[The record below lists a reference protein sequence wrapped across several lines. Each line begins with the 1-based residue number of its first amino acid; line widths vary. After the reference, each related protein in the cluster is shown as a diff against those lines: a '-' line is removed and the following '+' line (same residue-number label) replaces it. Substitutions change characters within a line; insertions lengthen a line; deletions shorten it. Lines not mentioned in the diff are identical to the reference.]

1 MINYKTIVD
10 VISKIIA
17 IVLTIIFLLSFGLL
31 FYLNALPLK
40 YSLPTFLVLSAF
52 LFYLVI
58 LLFEKKV
65 KIIYKV
71 IMNFISIIIILLVS
85 YLFVLT
91 LNTINFF
98 DKLKIEKQVEVYY
111 LVSLKTSIYDTVDS
125 IENTEVGIFNNNK
138 ESAELAL
145 YKLNEKILFIHRK
158 SDDLF
163 ELKTSLTNNEISS
176 IFIEKSFIEFL
187 KEEDEEFSSLIRIIY
202 EVTVDSNTQITSTKV
217 YPTKESFNVYIT
229 GIDTYGDLSNV
240 SRSDVNIIM
249 TVNPNTQ
256 EILLTTIP
264 RDYYVQLSG
273 TTGIRDKLTHAGVY
287 GVGTSIGTIED
298 LLDIDIH
305 YYIRV
310 NFNSVI
316 QVVDDLGGIEV
327 NSKYSFTSGDG
338 FSFKKGPIF
347 LNSEQALVFVRERK
361 TIPGGDRGRGENQ
374 QAVLTAIIDKA
385 LNPSILVK
393 YNTLIRNLSDAF
405 ETNIDSNTIISLVRM
420 QLYKGENWNIES
432 ISLDGTD
439 SLEYTYSYRAKPL
452 YVMVP
457 DQATID
463 NAKLK
468 INETLNKENL

>member
-310 NFNSVI
+310 NFNS
-316 QVVDDLGGIEV
+316 
-327 NSKYSFTSGDG
+327 SYSSC
-338 FSFKKGPIF
+338 
-347 LNSEQALVFVRERK
+347 
-361 TIPGGDRGRGENQ
+361 
-374 QAVLTAIIDKA
+374 
-385 LNPSILVK
+385 
-393 YNTLIRNLSDAF
+393 
-405 ETNIDSNTIISLVRM
+405 
-420 QLYKGENWNIES
+420 
-432 ISLDGTD
+432 
-439 SLEYTYSYRAKPL
+439 
-452 YVMVP
+452 
-457 DQATID
+457 
-463 NAKLK
+463 
-468 INETLNKENL
+468 